1 MEPCMFDTVI
11 FNRIVDG
18 FLDVSVLMGKVDVYV
33 THIQRDELN
42 STSNAKRRELLQK
55 TFHEVSAET
64 VPTESAVFDVSRFD
78 EARFGTEDGLYL
90 KIKVALD
97 AKKLKQNNI
106 QDALIAETAI
116 VNGFTLVT
124 DDRQLAEIVQTHCG
138 KAIDSAQLQK
148 MLSPADLERSGTSV
162 TK

>member
-18 FLDVSVLMGKVDVYV
+18 FLDVSVLIGKVDVYV

-42 STSNAKRRELLQK
+42 ATSNAKRRELLQK
-55 TFHEVSAET
+55 TFHEVSAKT
-64 VPTESAVFDVSRFD
+64 VPTESAIFGVSRFD
-78 EARFGTEDGLYL
+78 EARFGAEDGLYL
-90 KIKVALD
+90 KIKVVLD

-124 DDRQLAEIVQTHCG
+124 DDRHLAEIVQTHCG
-138 KAIDSAQLQK
+138 KAIGLVQLQK
-148 MLSPADLERSGTSV
+148 MLSPADLV
-162 TK
+162 T

>member
-1 MEPCMFDTVI
+1 MFDTVI
-11 FNRIVDG
+11 FNRIVDDC
-18 FLDVSVLMGKVDVYV
+18 LDVGVLIGKVDVYV

-42 STSNAKRRELLQK
+42 ATSNAKRRELLQK

-64 VPTESAVFDVSRFD
+64 VPTESAVYGASRYG
-78 EARFGTEDGLYL
+78 EAKFGAKDGLYL

-97 AKKLKQNNI
+97 AKKLKPNNI

-124 DDRQLAEIVQTHCG
+124 DDRHLAEIVQTHCG
-138 KAIDSAQLQK
+138 KAIGLAQLQK
-148 MLSPADLERSGTSV
+148 I
-162 TK
+162 